1 MDFIGFPKMARLSR
15 EVILTEKI
23 DGTNAQIYIPESTET
38 EINSLWNGMF
48 GASKVI
54 RPFLV
59 GSRTRW
65 ITPEHD
71 NFGFARWAY
80 EHAEELMKLG
90 PGHHYGE
97 WWGDGI
103 QRRYGLSEKR
113 FSLFNVERWTF
124 AELPS
129 CVGVVPTL
137 YRGNFD
143 SNSIQEVLQELSQS
157 GSRAAPGFMDPEG
170 IVIWHTA
177 AQVGFK
183 KTIKDD
189 EKPKGHAVTSL

>member
-1 MDFIGFPKMARLSR
+1 MDH
-15 EVILTEKI
+15 
-23 DGTNAQIYIPESTET
+23 N
-38 EINSLWNGMF
+38 
-48 GASKVI
+48 
-54 RPFLV
+54 
-59 GSRTRW
+59 
-65 ITPEHD
+65 
-71 NFGFARWAY
+71 
-80 EHAEELMKLG
+80 
-90 PGHHYGE
+90 
-97 WWGDGI
+97 GI

-170 IVIWHTA
+170 IVVWHTA
-177 AQVGFK
+177 AKIGFK

-189 EKPKGHAVTSL
+189 EKPKSQV